1 MAAELFTFT
10 WCWNSLINVSDMV
23 QRLRRTP
30 MNKVEYGPLLKIGVR
45 FLFLYILTY
54 LLTYWHILDI
64 FSGVTLHGTCHNSK
78 APSLYYVLREASS
91 YHLQDSPTLQLL
103 FSIMPS
109 LLQLWCFC
117 QWLFSVN
124 RTVAL
129 IESCIFCQELS
140 RGLSVRKSYTSL
152 YCLFFPFSLSK
163 APPVFQNRFLGVR
176 LPRTHFQKWC
186 EIILYPLLTVLTH
199 SNLIHATIILHLH

>member
-1 MAAELFTFT
+1 MAAELFTST
-10 WCWNSLINVSDMV
+10 WRWNSLINVSDMV

-30 MNKVEYGPLLKIGVR
+30 MNKAEYGPLLKIGVR

-91 YHLQDSPTLQLL
+91 YHLQDSPILQLL

-152 YCLFFPFSLSK
+152 YTAYLFSSPSLKLHQYFRIEWILGCKTSKDPFSKMVWNYLIPT
-163 APPVFQNRFLGVR
+163 A
-176 LPRTHFQKWC
+176 HC
-186 EIILYPLLTVLTH
+186 TH
-199 SNLIHATIILHLH
+199 SQ